1 MKIKEIRKELY
12 KIFKISKIK
21 EELKMT
27 RTLLADQIKANDE
40 LATEREFYKTNYEN
54 ANLKIIELKREI
66 KELKEKKEIHDGK

>member
-12 KIFKISKIK
+12 KIFKIPKIK
-21 EELKMT
+21 KELRMT

-54 ANLKIIELKREI
+54 ANEKIIELKREI
-66 KELKEKKEIHDGK
+66 KELKEKKEIYDGK

>member
-12 KIFKISKIK
+12 KIFKIPKIK
-21 EELKMT
+21 EKLKMT

-54 ANLKIIELKREI
+54 ANEKIIELKREI

>member
-12 KIFKISKIK
+12 KIFKIPKIK

-27 RTLLADQIKANDE
+27 RTLLANQIKANDE

-54 ANLKIIELKREI
+54 ANEKIIELKREI